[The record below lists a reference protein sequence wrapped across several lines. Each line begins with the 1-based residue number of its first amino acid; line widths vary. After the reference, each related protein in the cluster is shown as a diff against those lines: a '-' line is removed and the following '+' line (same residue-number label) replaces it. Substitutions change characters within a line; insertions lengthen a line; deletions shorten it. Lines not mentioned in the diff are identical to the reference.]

1 MFLAIADLTQETK
14 ETADSIKRLLFFS
27 LNNESLRY
35 ALEFPS
41 L

>member
-1 MFLAIADLTQETK
+1 MFLAIADLTQETRK
-14 ETADSIKRLLFFS
+14 TADSIKWLLFFS
-27 LNNESLRY
+27 LNSESLRY